1 MSTPEVN
8 ELKRVGYNPMNYYQN
23 NVDIRKVVDFINGGI
38 NGKVFP
44 EIGGTITH
52 NDPYMVLADFADYKA
67 AQAKAEK
74 LFADRKTWNRMSLM
88 NIAGAGRF
96 ACDRAINDYARDIWH
111 TKPLRK

>member
-23 NVDIRKVVDFINGGI
+23 NVDVRKVVDFINGGI

-74 LFADRKTWNRMSLM
+74 LLPTERHGTECR
-88 NIAGAGRF
+88 
-96 ACDRAINDYARDIWH
+96 
-111 TKPLRK
+111 